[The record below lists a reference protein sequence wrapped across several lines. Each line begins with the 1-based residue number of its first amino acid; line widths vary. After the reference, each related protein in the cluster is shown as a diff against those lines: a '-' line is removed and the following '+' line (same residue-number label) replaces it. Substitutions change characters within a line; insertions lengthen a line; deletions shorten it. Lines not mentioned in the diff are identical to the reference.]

1 MGMHAERR
9 DKTIKQDQKS
19 FVKGAEKL
27 SFQCLHSEGLFALSQ
42 QPDRRSAGLSFT
54 HIENRIHGI
63 AGTEIRVIAM

>member
-1 MGMHAERR
+1 MGMLGKCYLAEN
-9 DKTIKQDQKS
+9 
-19 FVKGAEKL
+19 EKNKKIFAGCL
-27 SFQCLHSEGLFALSQ
+27 RLDRFQCLHSEGLFALSQ